1 MTIEDI
7 EWLTCEHANLMQ
19 CHFFKSAQTTT
30 WLWNSSVCRLT
41 SYFSRSLSRAVWI
54 FFVSRQLSP
63 QLNPHGLFHLFFR
76 TLQAELDPLTPSDSE
91 IFTIWILLKTSVK
104 ESSQFITEKLV
115 LIFTL
120 CILDEKSYW
129 CKNEKKKYIDEQ
141 TNKQTKKQT
150 RSILNHLEG
159 PNMVPFFLTS
169 SIIFLFSLLWLTL
182 RFRRKNWIIETKYD
196 DHEGTRTPNLPIR
209 SRTPYPLGHA
219 ANRRVFVQ
227 I

>member
-41 SYFSRSLSRAVWI
+41 SYFSRSLSGAVWI

-129 CKNEKKKYIDEQ
+129 CKNEKKKKYIDEQ
-141 TNKQTKKQT
+141 TNKQTNKQKT
-150 RSILNHLEG
+150 NEIHLKSLG
-159 PNMVPFFLTS
+159 GAKYGSFFS
-169 SIIFLFSLLWLTL
+169 
-182 RFRRKNWIIETKYD
+182 D
-196 DHEGTRTPNLPIR
+196 
-209 SRTPYPLGHA
+209 
-219 ANRRVFVQ
+219 Q
-227 I
+227 